1 MRSTCVTDPVVTSID
16 DAGLALFEAPL
27 AQWHHWLFVNVDGN
41 MPPLDAHLRFLDE
54 KLAGYRIGAMAHAGA
69 LEFEIA
75 ANWKLVHE
83 NFIEPYHVFAAHPRL
98 HTFQDTDIFVLK
110 SAQNTKALARAVRR
124 LGFKLTDAQEK
135 EIHAGK
141 DFAQLR
147 NGPFDL
153 DLVFAPDGIESF
165 EEAWRAG
172 RNIEDYPVC
181 SLDDIIE
188 SKRSANRTKD
198 RESLARLEDFRRYL
212 DIEGRRPGTPLP
224 PLRTTT
230 EGAM

>member
-1 MRSTCVTDPVVTSID
+1 MANRLRSRRAKAARRASALRAREDVQARHGRYGLPIVRHDGEIPAVVQRQPPGSGSDMTARPDFGQQVREVACAMKEEGVVYLLIGK
-16 DAGLALFEAPL
+16 DAAIIHGFP
-27 AQWHHWLFVNVDGN
+27 D
-41 MPPLDAHLRFLDE
+41 
-54 KLAGYRIGAMAHAGA
+54 
-69 LEFEIA
+69 
-75 ANWKLVHE
+75 
-83 NFIEPYHVFAAHPRL
+83 
-98 HTFQDTDIFVLK
+98 TTQDTDIFVLK
-110 SAQNTKALARAVRR
+110 SAQEHEGARPRSAQAR
-124 LGFKLTDAQEK
+124 LQLTDAQEK

-153 DLVFAPDGIESF
+153 DLVFTPDGIESF

-172 RNIEDYPVC
+172 RNIEGYPVC

-212 DIEGRRPGTPLP
+212 DIEGRRPGAPLP

>member
-1 MRSTCVTDPVVTSID
+1 MTAPPDFGQQVREVAHSMKEEGVVY
-16 DAGLALFEAPL
+16 LL
-27 AQWHHWLFVNVDGN
+27 
-41 MPPLDAHLRFLDE
+41 
-54 KLAGYRIGAMAHAGA
+54 IGKGA
-69 LEFEIA
+69 AIIHGF
-75 ANWKLVHE
+75 
-83 NFIEPYHVFAAHPRL
+83 PD
-98 HTFQDTDIFVLK
+98 TTQDTDIFVLK
-110 SAQNTKALARAVRR
+110 SAENTKALARAVRR

-141 DFAQLR
+141 DFVQLR
-147 NGPFDL
+147 SGPFDL

-165 EEAWRAG
+165 EEAWRTG

-212 DIEGRRPGTPLP
+212 DIEGSRPGLPLP

-230 EGAM
+230 EGTT